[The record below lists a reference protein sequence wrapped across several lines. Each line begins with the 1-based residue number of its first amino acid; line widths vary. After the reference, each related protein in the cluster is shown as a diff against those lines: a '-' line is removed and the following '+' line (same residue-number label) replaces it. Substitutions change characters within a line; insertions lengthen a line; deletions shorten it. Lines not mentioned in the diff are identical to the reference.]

1 MSWGN
6 MPENYVIQFRDG
18 PNKFDAFVGE
28 DQWPWPAPGILK
40 GSDPGGQYVK
50 ESEDEIPN
58 PSNPGA
64 MPIRVARYH
73 WRNI

>member
-1 MSWGN
+1 MSWIHAPSDYI
-6 MPENYVIQFRDG
+6 MQFRG
-18 PNKFDAFVGE
+18 GREVFDVVVGE

-50 ESEDEIPN
+50 DSETEIPH

-64 MPIRVARYH
+64 TPIRVARYY
-73 WRNI
+73 WQKI